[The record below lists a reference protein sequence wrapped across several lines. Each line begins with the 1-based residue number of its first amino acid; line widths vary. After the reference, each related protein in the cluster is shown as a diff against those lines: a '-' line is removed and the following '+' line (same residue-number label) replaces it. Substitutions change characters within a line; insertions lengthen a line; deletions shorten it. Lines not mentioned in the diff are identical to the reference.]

1 MKLKKTNTEAES
13 TGAAVIPDR
22 FKLENV
28 AGVGNSA
35 SGAGATAA
43 FVCSL
48 LAAVLLGVT
57 AWLMYQNWE
66 LIQGV

>member
-1 MKLKKTNTEAES
+1 MKLKKTNTETES
-13 TGAAVIPDR
+13 TGGTVIPDR

-28 AGVGNSA
+28 AGSGSPA
-35 SGAGATAA
+35 GGAGVMAA

-48 LAAVLLGVT
+48 VAVVLLGVT